1 MPDQEPTPAP
11 PPSGPGPE
19 LGPKSTST
27 GLPSN
32 VAAALACI
40 PLIGGI
46 IFYIVE
52 KHDSFV
58 RFYAMQS
65 IIFGGAWLLFNIVS
79 KILFLI
85 LWSIPAIGG
94 ILVFFWGIIQALV
107 HIAFLV
113 VWIVATV
120 KAFTGVRW
128 DIPYIGPVARGKKAL
143 CELFKDRRPPRL
155 DSPWRTW
162 GAVIPCLPVISRLLP
177 SESARDL
184 AVWSRVLR
192 SHRGRRASPRLIHCY
207 RTDSRVA
214 QRCPDHRR

>member
-1 MPDQEPTPAP
+1 MPDQEPTPPP

-79 KILFLI
+79 KILFTD
-85 LWSIPAIGG
+85 P
-94 ILVFFWGIIQALV
+94 LV
-107 HIAFLV
+107 
-113 VWIVATV
+113 
-120 KAFTGVRW
+120 
-128 DIPYIGPVARGKKAL
+128 
-143 CELFKDRRPPRL
+143 
-155 DSPWRTW
+155 DSGDWW
-162 GAVIPCLPVISRLLP
+162 N
-177 SESARDL
+177 
-184 AVWSRVLR
+184 SRVFLGNHPGAR
-192 SHRGRRASPRLIHCY
+192 SHSVSGCVDCCHRESVYRRALGHSVHRAGGAEARRHCVSLI
-207 RTDSRVA
+207 
-214 QRCPDHRR
+214 

>member
-1 MPDQEPTPAP
+1 MPEQEPTPP
-11 PPSGPGPE
+11 PPASSPE
-19 LGPKSTST
+19 VGPKSAST

-46 IFYIVE
+46 IFYILE

-79 KILFLI
+79 RILFLI
-85 LWSIPAIGG
+85 LWSIPGIGG

-128 DIPYIGPVARGKKAL
+128 DIPYVGPVARRQDG
-143 CELFKDRRPPRL
+143 
-155 DSPWRTW
+155 T
-162 GAVIPCLPVISRLLP
+162 V
-177 SESARDL
+177 
-184 AVWSRVLR
+184 
-192 SHRGRRASPRLIHCY
+192 
-207 RTDSRVA
+207 
-214 QRCPDHRR
+214 